1 MRIIIFVIYVC
12 SFLLI
17 GMYVVCVSIVF
28 VCIWLVFIYLFIGM
42 YVHLQI
48 RPSIYL
54 ATYPICFVCLVATHP
69 CRAHYE
75 TQHCSCYRKAM
86 TEYIAEVE
94 AQTEKF
100 GITPP

>member
-1 MRIIIFVIYVC
+1 MFIFTYWYVC
-12 SFLLI
+12 SLCIYSICMYLVSVHLFVLI
-17 GMYVVCVSIVF
+17 S
-28 VCIWLVFIYLFIGM
+28 M

>member
-1 MRIIIFVIYVC
+1 
-12 SFLLI
+12 
-17 GMYVVCVSIVF
+17 MYVVCVSIVSVHLF
-28 VCIWLVFIYLFIGM
+28 VFISM

-75 TQHCSCYRKAM
+75 RNPALLCSKAM